1 MKRLSLIVCVAL
13 GIATAAAAQ
22 TLVVNSSDIRIGPR
36 DVVDVKVVQD
46 DKLNIT
52 ATVSDEG
59 AITMPVVGKI
69 MISGMTQREA
79 EQRIQQVL
87 ESRLLNKA
95 DVTLQI
101 TQFGNKPI
109 SVVGAVTR
117 PGNVGGSNLTL
128 IQAITEAG
136 GLAPGYG
143 KTLYVIRTG
152 GNGLSE
158 QIAIDID
165 DLMVSGNPDVNLPLA
180 PNDVINVPVEV
191 PLTVYVMGEVTH
203 PGKIELRR
211 TQNPSLLQAIAAAGG
226 PTDRAG
232 KTAKITRTDGGKSKS
247 IATNWK
253 RIAKGNGKDV
263 PLQDGDTI
271 YIKESVF

>member
-1 MKRLSLIVCVAL
+1 MKRLSLVVFVAL
-13 GIATAAAAQ
+13 GLIGAAGAQ
-22 TLVVNSSDIRIGPR
+22 ELVNGSDVRIGPR

-46 DKLNIT
+46 EKFNVV

-59 AITMPVVGKI
+59 AITMPSVGKI
-69 MISGMTQREA
+69 VIGGMTQRQA

-87 ESRLLNKA
+87 ESRVLNKA
-95 DVTLQI
+95 DVSVQI
-101 TQFGNKPI
+101 TQFGSKPI
-109 SVVGAVTR
+109 SVVGAVTK
-117 PGNVGGSNLTL
+117 PGNVGGTNLTL
-128 IQAITEAG
+128 IQALTEAG

-143 KTLYVIRTG
+143 KTLYVIRTA

-158 QIAIDID
+158 QIPVDID
-165 DLMVSGNPDVNLPLA
+165 DLMVTGNPDLNLPLA

-191 PLTVYVMGEVTH
+191 PLTVFVMGEVTH
-203 PGKIELRR
+203 PGKVELRR

-232 KTAKITRTDGGKSKS
+232 RTARISRNDGGKSKTLS
-247 IATNWK
+247 ANWK
-253 RIAKGNGKDV
+253 RIAEGNGKDV

>member
-1 MKRLSLIVCVAL
+1 MKRLSLILVVAL
-13 GIATAAAAQ
+13 GLAGALSAQ
-22 TLVVNSSDIRIGPR
+22 DLVNGSDARIGPR

-46 DKLNIT
+46 EKLNVT

-59 AITMPVVGKI
+59 AIIMPTVGKI
-69 MISGMTQREA
+69 VISGMTQRQA

-87 ESRLLNKA
+87 EARVLNKA
-95 DVTLQI
+95 DVSVQI
-101 TQFGNKPI
+101 TQFGSKPI
-109 SVVGAVTR
+109 SVVGAVTK

-143 KTLYVIRTG
+143 KKLYVIRTG

-158 QIAIDID
+158 QIAVDID
-165 DLMVSGNPDVNLPLA
+165 DLMVSGNPDLNLPLA

-191 PLTVYVMGEVTH
+191 PLVVYVMGEVTH

-232 KTAKITRTDGGKSKS
+232 RLARISRSEGGKSKTVS
-247 IATNWK
+247 ANWK
-253 RIAKGNGKDV
+253 RIAEGNGKDV

>member
-1 MKRLSLIVCVAL
+1 MKRLSLIVVAAFGL
-13 GIATAAAAQ
+13 VAAAAAQ
-22 TLVVNSSDIRIGPR
+22 DLVNGSDVRIGPR

-46 DKLNIT
+46 DKLNTT

-59 AITMPVVGKI
+59 AVTMPIVGKI
-69 MISGMTQREA
+69 VIAGMTQRQA

-87 ESRLLNKA
+87 EARLLNKA
-95 DVTLQI
+95 DVTVQI

-117 PGNVGGSNLTL
+117 PGNVGGSKLTL

-152 GNGLSE
+152 TNGLTD
-158 QIAIDID
+158 QIAVDID
-165 DLMVSGNPDVNLPLA
+165 DLMVRGNADLNVPLA

-203 PGKIELRR
+203 PGKVELRR
-211 TQNPSLLQAIAAAGG
+211 TQSPSLLQAIAAAGG

-232 KTAKITRTDGGKSKS
+232 KTARITRAESGKSKS

-253 RIAKGNGKDV
+253 RIAEGNGKDV
-263 PLQDGDTI
+263 PLEDGDTI

>member
-1 MKRLSLIVCVAL
+1 MKRLSLIVLAAFGLVA
-13 GIATAAAAQ
+13 AAAAQ
-22 TLVVNSSDIRIGPR
+22 DPVNTSDVRIGPR

-46 DKLNIT
+46 DKLNVT

-59 AITMPVVGKI
+59 AINMPTVGKI
-69 MISGMTQREA
+69 MIGGMTQRQA

-87 ESRLLNKA
+87 EARVLNKA
-95 DVTLQI
+95 DVAVQI

-109 SVVGAVTR
+109 SVVGAVTK

-128 IQAITEAG
+128 IQALTEAG

-143 KTLYVIRTG
+143 KTLYVIRTAA
-152 GNGLSE
+152 NGLSE

-165 DLMVSGNPDVNLPLA
+165 DLMVTGNPDLNLPLA

-203 PGKIELRR
+203 PGKVELRR
-211 TQNPSLLQAIAAAGG
+211 TQSPSLLQAIAAAGG

-232 KTAKITRTDGGKSKS
+232 RTARISRNDGGKSKTLS
-247 IATNWK
+247 ANWK
-253 RIAKGNGKDV
+253 RIAEGDGKDV

>member
-1 MKRLSLIVCVAL
+1 
-13 GIATAAAAQ
+13 
-22 TLVVNSSDIRIGPR
+22 
-36 DVVDVKVVQD
+36 
-46 DKLNIT
+46 
-52 ATVSDEG
+52 
-59 AITMPVVGKI
+59 
-69 MISGMTQREA
+69 MTQRQA
-79 EQRIQQVL
+79 EQRIKQVL
-87 ESRLLNKA
+87 ESRVLNKA
-95 DVTLQI
+95 DVTVQI
-101 TQFGNKPI
+101 TQFGSKPI
-109 SVVGAVTR
+109 SVVGAVTK
-117 PGNVGGSNLTL
+117 PGNVSGSNLTL

-152 GNGLSE
+152 ANGLSE
-158 QIAIDID
+158 QIGVDID
-165 DLMVSGNPDVNLPLA
+165 DLMVTGNPDLNLPLT

-232 KTAKITRTDGGKSKS
+232 RTARISRNDSGKSKTIS
-247 IATNWK
+247 ANWK
-253 RIAKGNGKDV
+253 RIAEGSGKDV

>member
-1 MKRLSLIVCVAL
+1 MKRLSLIVFVAFGL
-13 GIATAAAAQ
+13 AAAAAAQ
-22 TLVVNSSDIRIGPR
+22 DASDVRIGPR

-46 DKLNIT
+46 EKLNTT
-52 ATVSDEG
+52 ATISDEG
-59 AITMPVVGKI
+59 AINIPSVGKI
-69 MISGMTQREA
+69 MIGGMTQRQA

-87 ESRLLNKA
+87 ESRVLNKA
-95 DVTLQI
+95 DVSVQI

-109 SVVGAVTR
+109 SVVGAVTK

-128 IQAITEAG
+128 IQALTEAG

-143 KTLYVIRTG
+143 KTLYVIRTAS
-152 GNGLSE
+152 NGLSE
-158 QIAIDID
+158 QIAVDID
-165 DLMVSGNPDVNLPLA
+165 DLMVAGNPDLNLPLA

-191 PLTVYVMGEVTH
+191 PVTVYVMGEVTH
-203 PGKIELRR
+203 PGKVELRR

-232 KTAKITRTDGGKSKS
+232 RTARISHNDSGKSKTVS
-247 IATNWK
+247 ANWK
-253 RIAKGNGKDV
+253 RIAEGDGKDV

-271 YIKESVF
+271 YIKESIF

>member
-1 MKRLSLIVCVAL
+1 MKRLSLIVFVAL
-13 GIATAAAAQ
+13 GLAAAAAAQ
-22 TLVVNSSDIRIGPR
+22 DLVNGSDVRIGPR

-46 DKLNIT
+46 DKLNVT

-59 AITMPVVGKI
+59 AVTLPTVGKI
-69 MISGMTQREA
+69 VISGMTQRQA

-87 ESRLLNKA
+87 EARVLNKA
-95 DVTLQI
+95 DVIVQI

-109 SVVGAVTR
+109 SVVGAVTK

-128 IQAITEAG
+128 IQALTEAG

-143 KTLYVIRTG
+143 KMLYVIRTG
-152 GNGLSE
+152 SNGLSE
-158 QIAIDID
+158 QIAVDID
-165 DLMVSGNPDVNLPLA
+165 DLMVSGNPDLNLPLA

-191 PLTVYVMGEVTH
+191 PLTVFVMGEVTH
-203 PGKIELRR
+203 PGKVELHR

-232 KTAKITRTDGGKSKS
+232 RTARITRNDGGKSKTLS
-247 IATNWK
+247 ANWK
-253 RIAKGNGKDV
+253 RIADGNGKDV

>member
-1 MKRLSLIVCVAL
+1 MKRLSLILVIAL
-13 GIATAAAAQ
+13 GLAAAANAQ
-22 TLVVNSSDIRIGPR
+22 DLVNSSDVRIGPR

-46 DKLNIT
+46 DKLDVT

-59 AITMPVVGKI
+59 AITMPTVGKI
-69 MISGMTQREA
+69 VIAGMTQRQA

-87 ESRLLNKA
+87 ESRVLNKA
-95 DVTLQI
+95 DVTVQI
-101 TQFGNKPI
+101 TQFGSKPI
-109 SVVGAVTR
+109 SVVGAVTK
-117 PGNVGGSNLTL
+117 PGNVGGTSLTL

-152 GNGLSE
+152 ANGISE
-158 QIAIDID
+158 QIAVDIE
-165 DLMVSGNPDVNLPLA
+165 DLMVAGNPDLNLPLA

-203 PGKIELRR
+203 PGKVELRR

-232 KTAKITRTDGGKSKS
+232 KTARITRNDGGKSKAVS
-247 IATNWK
+247 ANWK
-253 RIAKGNGKDV
+253 RIAEGDSKDV

>member
-1 MKRLSLIVCVAL
+1 MKRLSLIVFVAL
-13 GIATAAAAQ
+13 GLVAAATAQ
-22 TLVVNSSDIRIGPR
+22 DLVTSSEARIGPR

-46 DKLNIT
+46 EKFNVT

-59 AITMPVVGKI
+59 AITMPGVGKI
-69 MISGMTQREA
+69 VIGGMSQRQA

-87 ESRLLNKA
+87 ESRVLNKA
-95 DVTLQI
+95 DVSVQI

-143 KTLYVIRTG
+143 KKLYVIRTG
-152 GNGLSE
+152 ANGLSE
-158 QIAIDID
+158 QIAVDID
-165 DLMVSGNPDVNLPLA
+165 DLMVTGNPDANLPLA

-203 PGKIELRR
+203 PGKVELRR

-232 KTAKITRTDGGKSKS
+232 KTARISRSDAGKSKTLS
-247 IATNWK
+247 ANWK
-253 RIAKGNGKDV
+253 RIAEGDGKDV

-271 YIKESVF
+271 YIKESIF

>member
-1 MKRLSLIVCVAL
+1 MKRLSLAVFLAFGLV
-13 GIATAAAAQ
+13 AAAPAQ
-22 TLVVNSSDIRIGPR
+22 DILLNRGEVRIGPR
-36 DVVDVKVVQD
+36 DVIDVKIVQD
-46 DKLNIT
+46 EKLNT
-52 ATVSDEG
+52 HATVSDEG

-69 MISGMTQREA
+69 VIGGMTQRQA

-87 ESRLLNKA
+87 ESRVLNKA
-95 DVTLQI
+95 DVTVQLI
-101 TQFGNKPI
+101 EFGSKPI
-109 SVVGAVTR
+109 SVVGAVTH

-143 KTLYVIRTG
+143 KSLYVIRTG
-152 GNGLSE
+152 MNGLNE
-158 QIAIDID
+158 QIAVDIN
-165 DLMVSGNPDVNLPLA
+165 DLMVNGNPDLNLPLS

-191 PLTVYVMGEVTH
+191 PLTVYVWGEVTH

-232 KTAKITRTDGGKSKS
+232 KTAKITRTGDKSKTMS
-247 IATNWK
+247 ANWK
-253 RIAKGNGKDV
+253 RIAEGEGKDV

-271 YIKESVF
+271 YIKESIF

>member
-1 MKRLSLIVCVAL
+1 MKHLSLVALLAL
-13 GIATAAAAQ
+13 GILSAASAQ
-22 TLVVNSSDIRIGPR
+22 DVLLNSSDARIGPR
-36 DVVDVKVVQD
+36 DVVEVKVVQD
-46 DKLNIT
+46 DKLNTT

-59 AITMPVVGKI
+59 AITLPVVGKI
-69 MISGMTQREA
+69 VIGGLSQRQA

-87 ESRLLNKA
+87 ESRVLNKA
-95 DVTLQI
+95 DVSLQV
-101 TQFGNKPI
+101 TKFGNKPI

-117 PGNVGGSNLTL
+117 PGNVSGSNLTL

-152 GNGLSE
+152 LNGLSE
-158 QIAIDID
+158 QLAVDID
-165 DLMVSGNPDVNLPLA
+165 DLLVNGNADLNVPLS

-191 PLTVYVMGEVTH
+191 PLTVYVWGEVTH
-203 PGKIELRR
+203 PGKIDLRR

-232 KTAKITRTDGGKSKS
+232 RTARITRTADGKSKTT
-247 IATNWK
+247 AANWK
-253 RIAKGNGKDV
+253 KIAEGEGKDV
-263 PLQDGDTI
+263 LLQDGDTI
-271 YIKESVF
+271 YIKESIF

>member
-1 MKRLSLIVCVAL
+1 MKRLSLAAI
-13 GIATAAAAQ
+13 IAFGVLSAASAQ
-22 TLVVNSSDIRIGPR
+22 DLLLNSSDARIGPR

-46 DKLNIT
+46 DKFNTT

-59 AITMPVVGKI
+59 AITMPTVGKI
-69 MISGMTQREA
+69 VIGGLSQRQA

-87 ESRLLNKA
+87 ESRVLNKA
-95 DVTLQI
+95 DVSLQV
-101 TQFGNKPI
+101 TKFGNKPI
-109 SVVGAVTR
+109 SVVGAVTH
-117 PGNVGGSNLTL
+117 PGNVSGNNLTL

-152 GNGLSE
+152 MNGLSE
-158 QIAIDID
+158 QLAIDID
-165 DLMVSGNPDVNLPLA
+165 DLLVNGNTDLNVPLS

-191 PLTVYVMGEVTH
+191 PLTVYVWGEVTH

-211 TQNPSLLQAIAAAGG
+211 TQSPSLLQAIAAAGG

-232 KTAKITRTDGGKSKS
+232 KTARIKRTADGKSQT
-247 IATNWK
+247 IPANWK
-253 RIAKGNGKDV
+253 RIAEGDGKDV
-263 PLQDGDTI
+263 LLQDGDTI
-271 YIKESVF
+271 YIKESIF

>member
-1 MKRLSLIVCVAL
+1 MKRLSLIVLAAFGLAAVAS
-13 GIATAAAAQ
+13 AQ
-22 TLVVNSSDIRIGPR
+22 DLVNSSDVRIGPR
-36 DVVDVKVVQD
+36 DVVDVRVVQD
-46 DKLNIT
+46 EKFNLS

-59 AITMPVVGKI
+59 AINLPSVGKI
-69 MISGMTQREA
+69 VIGGMTQRQA

-87 ESRLLNKA
+87 ESRVLNKA
-95 DVTLQI
+95 DVSVQI

-109 SVVGAVTR
+109 SVVGAVTK

-128 IQAITEAG
+128 IQALTEAG

-143 KTLYVIRTG
+143 KTLYVIRTAA
-152 GNGLSE
+152 NGLNE

-165 DLMVSGNPDVNLPLA
+165 DLMVSGNPDLNLPLA

-203 PGKIELRR
+203 PGKVELRR

-232 KTAKITRTDGGKSKS
+232 RTARISRTDGGKSKTLS
-247 IATNWK
+247 ANWK
-253 RIAKGNGKDV
+253 RIAEGDGKDV

>member
-1 MKRLSLIVCVAL
+1 MKRLSLILWVAL
-13 GIATAAAAQ
+13 GVATAAAAQ
-22 TLVVNSSDIRIGPR
+22 DVMVNGSDVRIGPR

-46 DKLNIT
+46 DKFNT
-52 ATVSDEG
+52 TSTVSDEG
-59 AITMPVVGKI
+59 AITLPSVGKI
-69 MISGMTQREA
+69 VIGGMTQRQA

-87 ESRLLNKA
+87 ESRVLNKA
-95 DVTLQI
+95 DVSLQI

-109 SVVGAVTR
+109 SVVGAVTK

-128 IQAITEAG
+128 IQALTEAG

-143 KTLYVIRTG
+143 KTLYVIRTAA
-152 GNGLSE
+152 NGLSE
-158 QIAIDID
+158 QIAVDID
-165 DLMVSGNPDVNLPLA
+165 DLMVSGNPDLNLPLA

-191 PLTVYVMGEVTH
+191 PLTVFVMGEVTH
-203 PGKIELRR
+203 PGKVELRR
-211 TQNPSLLQAIAAAGG
+211 TQYASLLQAIAAAGG

-232 KTAKITRTDGGKSKS
+232 KTAKITRNEGGKSKT

-253 RIAKGNGKDV
+253 RIAEGDGKDV

>member
-1 MKRLSLIVCVAL
+1 MKRLSLIVVVAL
-13 GIATAAAAQ
+13 GLAVSAAAQ
-22 TLVVNSSDIRIGPR
+22 DFIGGSDARIGPR
-36 DVVDVKVVQD
+36 DVIDVKVVQD

-59 AITMPVVGKI
+59 AITMPTVGKI
-69 MISGMTQREA
+69 IIGGMTQRQA
-79 EQRIQQVL
+79 EQRIKQVL
-87 ESRLLNKA
+87 ESRVLNKA
-95 DVTLQI
+95 DVSVQI
-101 TQFGNKPI
+101 TQYGSKPI
-109 SVVGAVTR
+109 SVVGAVTK
-117 PGNVGGSNLTL
+117 PGNVSGSNLTL

-152 GNGLSE
+152 ANGLSE
-158 QIAIDID
+158 QIGVDID
-165 DLMVSGNPDVNLPLA
+165 DLMVTGNPDLNLPLT

-232 KTAKITRTDGGKSKS
+232 RTARISRNDSGKSKTIS
-247 IATNWK
+247 ANWK
-253 RIAKGNGKDV
+253 RIAEGSGKDV

>member
-1 MKRLSLIVCVAL
+1 MKRLSLILVIAL
-13 GIATAAAAQ
+13 GLAAAANAQ
-22 TLVVNSSDIRIGPR
+22 DLVNSSDVRIGPR

-46 DKLNIT
+46 DKLDVT

-59 AITMPVVGKI
+59 AITMPTVGKI
-69 MISGMTQREA
+69 VIAGMTQRQA

-87 ESRLLNKA
+87 ESRVLNKA
-95 DVTLQI
+95 DVTVQI
-101 TQFGNKPI
+101 TQFGSKPI
-109 SVVGAVTR
+109 SVVGAVTK
-117 PGNVGGSNLTL
+117 PGNVGGTSLTL

-152 GNGLSE
+152 ANGISE
-158 QIAIDID
+158 QIAVDIE
-165 DLMVSGNPDVNLPLA
+165 DLMVAGNPDLNLPLA

-203 PGKIELRR
+203 PGKVELPR

-232 KTAKITRTDGGKSKS
+232 RTAKITRNDSGKSKTVS
-247 IATNWK
+247 ANWK
-253 RIAKGNGKDV
+253 RIAEGDGKDV

>member
-1 MKRLSLIVCVAL
+1 MKRLSLILVLAL
-13 GIATAAAAQ
+13 GLAAAANAQ
-22 TLVVNSSDIRIGPR
+22 DVVNSSDVRIGPR

-46 DKLNIT
+46 DKLNVT

-59 AITMPVVGKI
+59 AITMPTVGKI
-69 MISGMTQREA
+69 IIAGMTQRQA

-87 ESRLLNKA
+87 ESRVLNKA
-95 DVTLQI
+95 DVIVQI
-101 TQFGNKPI
+101 TQFGSKPI
-109 SVVGAVTR
+109 SVVGAVTK
-117 PGNVGGSNLTL
+117 PGNVGGTNLTL

-152 GNGLSE
+152 ASGLSE
-158 QIAIDID
+158 QIPVDID
-165 DLMVSGNPDVNLPLA
+165 DLMVAGNPDLNLPLA
-180 PNDVINVPVEV
+180 PNDVINVPVEI

-203 PGKIELRR
+203 PGKVELPR

-232 KTAKITRTDGGKSKS
+232 KTAKITRNDSGKSKTVS
-247 IATNWK
+247 ANWK
-253 RIAKGNGKDV
+253 RIAEGSGKDV

-271 YIKESVF
+271 YIKESIF

>member
-1 MKRLSLIVCVAL
+1 MKRLSLIVFVAL
-13 GIATAAAAQ
+13 GLAFSAAAQ
-22 TLVVNSSDIRIGPR
+22 ELGNSSEVRIGPR
-36 DVVDVKVVQD
+36 DVLDVKVVQD
-46 DKLNIT
+46 DKLNVS

-59 AITMPVVGKI
+59 AIILPTVGKI
-69 MISGMTQREA
+69 VIAGMTQRQA

-87 ESRLLNKA
+87 ESRVLNKA
-95 DVTLQI
+95 DVSVQI

-109 SVVGAVTR
+109 SVVGAVTK

-128 IQAITEAG
+128 IQALTEAG

-143 KTLYVIRTG
+143 KTLYVIRTAL
-152 GNGLSE
+152 NGLSE
-158 QIAIDID
+158 QIAVDID
-165 DLMVSGNPDVNLPLA
+165 DLMVTGNPDLNLPLA
-180 PNDVINVPVEV
+180 PNDVINVPVEI

-232 KTAKITRTDGGKSKS
+232 KTARISRSDSGKSKTLS
-247 IATNWK
+247 ANWK
-253 RIAKGNGKDV
+253 RIAEGDGKDV

>member
-1 MKRLSLIVCVAL
+1 MKRLSLIVLVAL
-13 GIATAAAAQ
+13 GLAAAATAQ
-22 TLVVNSSDIRIGPR
+22 DVVNGSDVRIGPR

-46 DKLNIT
+46 DKLNVT

-59 AITMPVVGKI
+59 AITMPTVGKI
-69 MISGMTQREA
+69 VISGMTQRQA

-87 ESRLLNKA
+87 EARVLNKA
-95 DVTLQI
+95 DVSVQI

-109 SVVGAVTR
+109 SVVGAVTK
-117 PGNVGGSNLTL
+117 PGNVGGSNMTL

-143 KTLYVIRTG
+143 KMLYVIRTG
-152 GNGLSE
+152 ANGLTE
-158 QIAIDID
+158 QIPIDID
-165 DLMVSGNPDVNLPLA
+165 DLMVTGNPDLNLPLA

-232 KTAKITRTDGGKSKS
+232 RTARISRNEGGKSKTLS
-247 IATNWK
+247 ANWK
-253 RIAKGNGKDV
+253 RIAEGDGKDV

>member
-1 MKRLSLIVCVAL
+1 MKRLSLILVIAL
-13 GIATAAAAQ
+13 GLAAAANAQ
-22 TLVVNSSDIRIGPR
+22 DLVNSSDVRIGPR

-46 DKLNIT
+46 DKLDVT

-59 AITMPVVGKI
+59 AITMPTVGKI
-69 MISGMTQREA
+69 VIAGMTQRQA

-87 ESRLLNKA
+87 ESRVLNKA
-95 DVTLQI
+95 DVTVQI
-101 TQFGNKPI
+101 TQFGSKPI
-109 SVVGAVTR
+109 SVVGAVTK
-117 PGNVGGSNLTL
+117 PGNVGGTNLTL

-152 GNGLSE
+152 ANGISE
-158 QIAIDID
+158 QIAVDID
-165 DLMVSGNPDVNLPLA
+165 DLMVAGNPDLNLPLA

-203 PGKIELRR
+203 PGKVELPR

-232 KTAKITRTDGGKSKS
+232 KTAKITRNDSGKSKTVS
-247 IATNWK
+247 ANWK
-253 RIAKGNGKDV
+253 RIAEGDGKDV

>member
-1 MKRLSLIVCVAL
+1 MKRLSLIVAVAL
-13 GIATAAAAQ
+13 GLAAAATAQ
-22 TLVVNSSDIRIGPR
+22 DLVNSSDVRIGPR

-46 DKLNIT
+46 DKLNVT

-59 AITMPVVGKI
+59 AITLPTVGKI
-69 MISGMTQREA
+69 VISGMTQRQA

-87 ESRLLNKA
+87 ESRVLNKA
-95 DVTLQI
+95 DVIVQI
-101 TQFGNKPI
+101 TQFGSKPI
-109 SVVGAVTR
+109 SVVGAVTK

-143 KTLYVIRTG
+143 KTLYVIRTA

-158 QIAIDID
+158 QIAVDID
-165 DLMVSGNPDVNLPLA
+165 DLMVSGNPDLNLPLA

-203 PGKIELRR
+203 PGKVELRR

-232 KTAKITRTDGGKSKS
+232 RTARITRNDGGKSKAVS
-247 IATNWK
+247 ANWK
-253 RIAKGNGKDV
+253 RIAEGDGKDV

>member
-1 MKRLSLIVCVAL
+1 MKRLSLIVLAAFGLVAV
-13 GIATAAAAQ
+13 ASAQ
-22 TLVVNSSDIRIGPR
+22 DLVNTTDVRIGPR

-46 DKLNIT
+46 EKFNVT

-59 AITMPVVGKI
+59 AINMPTVGKI
-69 MISGMTQREA
+69 MIGGMTQRQA
-79 EQRIQQVL
+79 EQRIKQVL
-87 ESRLLNKA
+87 EARVLNKA
-95 DVTLQI
+95 DVAVQI

-109 SVVGAVTR
+109 SVVGAVTK

-128 IQAITEAG
+128 IQALTEAG

-143 KTLYVIRTG
+143 KTLYVIRTAA
-152 GNGLSE
+152 NGLNE

-165 DLMVSGNPDVNLPLA
+165 DLMVSGNPDLNLPLA

-191 PLTVYVMGEVTH
+191 PVTIYVMGEVTH
-203 PGKIELRR
+203 PGKVELRR

-232 KTAKITRTDGGKSKS
+232 KTARITRNDAGKSKTLS
-247 IATNWK
+247 ANWK
-253 RIAKGNGKDV
+253 RIAEGDGKDV

-271 YIKESVF
+271 YIKESIF

>member
-1 MKRLSLIVCVAL
+1 MKRLCLIVVVAFGL
-13 GIATAAAAQ
+13 VAAAAAQ
-22 TLVVNSSDIRIGPR
+22 DLIGNGSDVRIGPR

-46 DKLNIT
+46 DKLNTT
-52 ATVSDEG
+52 ATISDEG

-69 MISGMTQREA
+69 VIAGMTQRQA

-95 DVTLQI
+95 DVTVQI

-109 SVVGAVTR
+109 SVVGAVTK

-128 IQAITEAG
+128 IQALTEAG

-143 KTLYVIRTG
+143 KTLYVIRTAA
-152 GNGLSE
+152 NGLSE
-158 QIAIDID
+158 QIAVDID
-165 DLMVSGNPDVNLPLA
+165 DLMVSGNPDLNLPLA

-211 TQNPSLLQAIAAAGG
+211 TQSPSLLQAIAAAGG

-232 KTAKITRTDGGKSKS
+232 KTARITRTDSGKSKS

-253 RIAKGNGKDV
+253 RIAEGNGKDV

>member
-1 MKRLSLIVCVAL
+1 MKRLSLIVMVAL
-13 GIATAAAAQ
+13 GLAASAGAQ
-22 TLVVNSSDIRIGPR
+22 DLINSSDARIGPR
-36 DVVDVKVVQD
+36 DVIEVKVVQD
-46 DKLNIT
+46 DKFNIT
-52 ATVSDEG
+52 STVSDEG
-59 AITMPVVGKI
+59 AITMPTVGKI
-69 MISGMTQREA
+69 MIGGMTQRQA

-87 ESRLLNKA
+87 ESRVLNKA
-95 DVTLQI
+95 DVTVQI
-101 TQFGNKPI
+101 TQFGSKPI
-109 SVVGAVTR
+109 SVVGAVTK

-143 KTLYVIRTG
+143 KKLYVIRTG
-152 GNGLSE
+152 ANGLSE
-158 QIAIDID
+158 QIAVDIE
-165 DLMVSGNPDVNLPLA
+165 DLMVSGNPDLNLPLT
-180 PNDVINVPVEV
+180 PNDVINVPVDV

-211 TQNPSLLQAIAAAGG
+211 TQSPSLLQAIAAAGG

-232 KTAKITRTDGGKSKS
+232 RTARISRNDGGKSKTIS
-247 IATNWK
+247 ANWK
-253 RIAKGNGKDV
+253 RIADGNGKDV